1 MTPRRRLVVN
11 VATHG
16 YVPLQQ
22 GLARSLAA
30 VGYPPEGV
38 RLWTD
43 RLPPESPPH
52 AEAPYAFKLFAFREA
67 ARAGAATVLWVDS
80 PCRFTSPPDALFE
93 RIEREGHLL
102 VAGDERL
109 GHWASD
115 ECLAAYGLTRDQA
128 LELPLMNGSLIGLD
142 LAHPRSR
149 AWLDELFAA
158 LGRGL
163 FAGPY
168 FTEHA
173 PAALRARKPG
183 KPVGFV
189 SPDPRCWGHRHDEAV
204 GTCAARRLGLS
215 LVPAREVYSAIRI
228 AT

>member
-1 MTPRRRLVVN
+1 MNPRRLVVN
-11 VATHG
+11 VATHD
-16 YVPLQQ
+16 YVALQKE
-22 GLARSLAA
+22 LARNLASLGWPA
-30 VGYPPEGV
+30 ERL

-43 RLPPESPPH
+43 ELPPGSPPH

-67 ARAGAATVLWVDS
+67 FQAGFRSILWVDS
-80 PCRFTSPPDALFE
+80 PCRFLAPPDALFE

-115 ECLAAYGLTRDQA
+115 PCLAAYGLTRDEA
-128 LELPLMNGSLIGLD
+128 LDLPLMNGSLIGLN

-149 AWLDELFAA
+149 AWLDELFDA
-158 LGRGL
+158 LRRGL

-168 FTEHA
+168 FSEHA
-173 PAALRARKPG
+173 PAYLRARKPR

-189 SPDPRCWGHRHDEAV
+189 SPDPRCWGHRHDEAI
-204 GTCAARRLGLS
+204 GTCAARRLGLP
-215 LVPAREVYSAIRI
+215 LVPAAEIYSAVRI

>member
-1 MTPRRRLVVN
+1 MTPRRRLIVN
-11 VATHG
+11 VATHD
-16 YVPLQQ
+16 YVPLQRE
-22 GLARSLAA
+22 LARNLADL
-30 VGYPPEGV
+30 GYPAADL

-43 RLPPESPPH
+43 ELPPGSPPH
-52 AEAPYAFKLFAFREA
+52 AQAPYAFKLFAFQDA
-67 ARAGAATVLWVDS
+67 ARAGFTSVLWVDS
-80 PCRFTSPPDALFE
+80 PCRFVSPPEELFE
-93 RIEREGHLL
+93 WIERDGHLL

-109 GHWASD
+109 GNWASD
-115 ECLAAYGLTRDQA
+115 ACLAAYGLTRDEA
-128 LELPLMNGSLIGLD
+128 LDLPLMNGSLIGLD
-142 LAHPRSR
+142 LGHPRSG
-149 AWLDELFAA
+149 AWLADLFEA

-173 PAALRARKPG
+173 PAPLRARKPG

-215 LVPAREVYSAIRI
+215 LAPVREIYRAVRI